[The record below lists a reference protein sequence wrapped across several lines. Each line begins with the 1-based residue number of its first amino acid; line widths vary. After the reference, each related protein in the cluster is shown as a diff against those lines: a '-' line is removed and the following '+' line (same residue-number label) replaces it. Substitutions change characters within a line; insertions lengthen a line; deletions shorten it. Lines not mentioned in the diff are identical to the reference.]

1 MGIIEFVVG
10 AAVGVGGMAV
20 KDRLLGSK
28 ASDELSKAKRE
39 MDSLSDE
46 VERLKKRLRE
56 SEDRVEELLS
66 ENRHLQMKNKEKS
79 S

>member
-46 VERLKKRLRE
+46 VERLKKRLR
-56 SEDRVEELLS
+56 
-66 ENRHLQMKNKEKS
+66 
-79 S
+79 